1 MAVSPDCSSA
11 QTAMTRSRVCA
22 HRVLGCGL
30 ALVGAA
36 VALLV
41 SQTVPSALAQ
51 SADDASGSSYITP
64 FPVGEQYKL
73 RVIGDEFGDGVN
85 VALAEALG
93 GDPRLDIEKKT
104 VWMSGL
110 SRPDSEAELQNVTQA
125 AARDKPHVAVIM
137 LGGQDRWSY
146 RSPNGKRHPVGT
158 AEWRAVYTRRADDL
172 IRGLK
177 SAGTAIYWVGL
188 PIMRRGELNE
198 AVQAINDVI
207 RERAYL
213 NGVRY
218 IDVYAGF
225 TDEQG
230 EYNAYGPDLAGKTR
244 LLRDADGMHMTDAG
258 YQKLAHFVE
267 RELKRDLAQAKN
279 ERAIPLAGSEAEQ
292 ATINPNKLPVK
303 PAGAPLW
310 QTTTSGNT
318 AVGTP
323 VAGNS
328 GDQRADNSRINL
340 KMRGADGREQVL
352 PVDIVRPAIPA
363 AVITLVTRRESADKP
378 SQMGDQVIDQIPG
391 GLTVMSSITP
401 AGEGAVGI
409 AARSKVAPTQTPF
422 FRVLVKGERIA
433 ARPGRADDVSWP
445 RPVPDPEPATPAVA
459 PDAAGNLDPTA
470 AAPAKTPPVPRAKPK
485 R

>member
-1 MAVSPDCSSA
+1 MTVSPDCSGV
-11 QTAMTRSRVCA
+11 QTAMTRSCVGVRRVPAFC
-22 HRVLGCGL
+22 L

-36 VALLV
+36 LALLV
-41 SQTVPSALAQ
+41 PQTAPSALAQ

-64 FPVGEQYKL
+64 FPGGEQYKL
-73 RVIGDEFGDGVN
+73 RVIGDEFGDGIN
-85 VALAEALG
+85 AALAEALG
-93 GDPRLDIEKKT
+93 GDPRLEIEKKT
-104 VWMSGL
+104 VSMSGL

-125 AARDKPHVAVIM
+125 AVRDKPHVAVIM

-207 RERAYL
+207 RERAYR

-230 EYNAYGPDLAGKTR
+230 EYNAYGPDLAGKSR

-310 QTTTSGNT
+310 QTTTSGNAT
-318 AVGTP
+318 AGTP
-323 VAGNS
+323 GVGNA

-340 KMRGADGREQVL
+340 KTQGADGREQVL
-352 PVDIVRPAIPA
+352 PVEIVRPAIPA

-401 AGEGAVGI
+401 AGEGAAGI

-445 RPVPDPEPATPAVA
+445 RPTPDPEPATPAVT
-459 PDAAGNLDPTA
+459 PDAAGNLDPAA
-470 AAPAKTPPVPRAKPK
+470 AAPAKTPPVRRAKPK